1 MVIKTLSKNLK
12 SINQRTDNIPFFYI
26 QYSKE
31 ENMIIDINYWTR
43 VFKNILYVFLILL
56 GLYISLKLSIF
67 YMPFLI
73 AFIISLIIEP
83 IIKFLMNKTHLTRRS
98 SSIIIF
104 ILVSLIILGGI
115 RMDFSNFIFRIF

>member
-1 MVIKTLSKNLK
+1 
-12 SINQRTDNIPFFYI
+12 
-26 QYSKE
+26 
-31 ENMIIDINYWTR
+31 MIIDVNYWTR
-43 VFKNILYVFLILL
+43 VLKNILYVVLILV
-56 GLYISLKLSIF
+56 GLYIGLKLSIF

-104 ILVSLIILGGI
+104 ILASLIILGSI
-115 RMDFSNFIFRIF
+115 RMDFSNFIFRIL

>member
-12 SINQRTDNIPFFYI
+12 SINQRTDNIPFF
-26 QYSKE
+26 
-31 ENMIIDINYWTR
+31 
-43 VFKNILYVFLILL
+43 KNILYVVLILA
-56 GLYISLKLSIF
+56 GLYIALKLSIF

-73 AFIISLIIEP
+73 AFIISLMIEP

-115 RMDFSNFIFRIF
+115 RMDFSNAIFGIF